1 MKKVM
6 IVDDNYLNAEGI
18 EKNIDWKAL
27 DAEVSSV
34 KYDSRSALDAMRENP
49 VDLII
54 SDIEMPD
61 LDGISMSKLALSL
74 NPLVKIILVSAYDK
88 FEYAR
93 RAIRLGIFDY
103 IEKPL
108 DYAYLTEKI
117 QNAFQEIERTQK
129 NTDLVNASRPLMTEK
144 FFNDLLHYPGENPA
158 AHLKQYL
165 QYLDLQFDYDFF
177 CVMILET
184 EKVTEK
190 DTSGLTDTDSDF
202 SRYQIE
208 LLNVL
213 DLLKEKL
220 NIFNGTFYLKG
231 FQDIVCIIGQDT
243 GHSIPFLQSVH
254 RQAEAITDQYQ
265 NHMLSLNIGIG
276 NIVNSLWKL
285 PVSFASASH
294 ALKYRFFF
302 PQKNIFDAKEALGK
316 EFSLLSFSENT
327 EEELI
332 RLICSKDITAI
343 RSWLADYFQRLLSE
357 IQDKNLVFV
366 RIYSLLGKILKFL
379 YEMNLDTD
387 DLEKEIIQIYTHFD
401 SFHTYKQFADW
412 MTTLCSQVCQKL
424 DTSLQSYHNQVYN
437 VALSY
442 IKQNF
447 ENSSLCLNDIA
458 HHANISPAY
467 LSSLFKKVSG
477 QSISD
482 TISGLRMESA
492 CHYLASGNLSLKEIS
507 LNAVMR
513 TSIISATALRKN
525 WEYHLPHIG
534 RRIRPPDTSKTLH
547 FQL

>member
-507 LNAVMR
+507 LKCGYANQYYFSNNFKKKLGISPSAYR
-513 TSIISATALRKN
+513 ETHQTS
-525 WEYHLPHIG
+525 
-534 RRIRPPDTSKTLH
+534 
-547 FQL
+547 

>member
-27 DAEVSSV
+27 HAEVSSV

-507 LNAVMR
+507 LKCGYANQYYFSNSFKKKLGISPSAYR
-513 TSIISATALRKN
+513 ETHQTS
-525 WEYHLPHIG
+525 
-534 RRIRPPDTSKTLH
+534 
-547 FQL
+547 

>member
-88 FEYAR
+88 FEYAK

-165 QYLDLQFDYDFF
+165 HYLDLQFDYDFF

-507 LNAVMR
+507 LKCGYANQYYFSNSFKKKLGISPSAYR
-513 TSIISATALRKN
+513 ETHQTS
-525 WEYHLPHIG
+525 
-534 RRIRPPDTSKTLH
+534 
-547 FQL
+547 

>member
-177 CVMILET
+177 CVMILGT

-507 LNAVMR
+507 LKCGYANQYYFSNSFKKKLGISPSAYR
-513 TSIISATALRKN
+513 ETHQTS
-525 WEYHLPHIG
+525 
-534 RRIRPPDTSKTLH
+534 
-547 FQL
+547 

>member
-88 FEYAR
+88 FEYAK

-265 NHMLSLNIGIG
+265 NHILSLNIGIG

-507 LNAVMR
+507 LKCGYANQYYFSNSFKKKLGISPSAYR
-513 TSIISATALRKN
+513 ETHQTS
-525 WEYHLPHIG
+525 
-534 RRIRPPDTSKTLH
+534 
-547 FQL
+547 

>member
-1 MKKVM
+1 
-6 IVDDNYLNAEGI
+6 
-18 EKNIDWKAL
+18 
-27 DAEVSSV
+27 
-34 KYDSRSALDAMRENP
+34 
-49 VDLII
+49 
-54 SDIEMPD
+54 
-61 LDGISMSKLALSL
+61 
-74 NPLVKIILVSAYDK
+74 
-88 FEYAR
+88 
-93 RAIRLGIFDY
+93 
-103 IEKPL
+103 
-108 DYAYLTEKI
+108 
-117 QNAFQEIERTQK
+117 
-129 NTDLVNASRPLMTEK
+129 
-144 FFNDLLHYPGENPA
+144 
-158 AHLKQYL
+158 
-165 QYLDLQFDYDFF
+165 
-177 CVMILET
+177 
-184 EKVTEK
+184 
-190 DTSGLTDTDSDF
+190 
-202 SRYQIE
+202 
-208 LLNVL
+208 
-213 DLLKEKL
+213 
-220 NIFNGTFYLKG
+220 
-231 FQDIVCIIGQDT
+231 
-243 GHSIPFLQSVH
+243 
-254 RQAEAITDQYQ
+254 
-265 NHMLSLNIGIG
+265 MLSLNIGIG
-276 NIVNSLWKL
+276 NVVNSLWKL

-412 MTTLCSQVCQKL
+412 MITLCSQVCQKL

-507 LNAVMR
+507 LKCGYANQYYFSNSFKKKLGISPSAYR
-513 TSIISATALRKN
+513 ETHQTS
-525 WEYHLPHIG
+525 
-534 RRIRPPDTSKTLH
+534 
-547 FQL
+547 

>member
-27 DAEVSSV
+27 DAEVSSI

-507 LNAVMR
+507 LKCGYANQYYFSNSFKKKLGISPSAYR
-513 TSIISATALRKN
+513 ETHQTS
-525 WEYHLPHIG
+525 
-534 RRIRPPDTSKTLH
+534 
-547 FQL
+547 

>member
-243 GHSIPFLQSVH
+243 GLSIPFLQSVH

-507 LNAVMR
+507 LKCGYANQYYFSNSFKKKLGISPSAYR
-513 TSIISATALRKN
+513 ETHQTS
-525 WEYHLPHIG
+525 
-534 RRIRPPDTSKTLH
+534 
-547 FQL
+547 

>member
-220 NIFNGTFYLKG
+220 NIFNGTSYLKG

-243 GHSIPFLQSVH
+243 EHSIPFLQSVH

-507 LNAVMR
+507 LKCGYANQYYFSNSFKKKLGISPSAYR
-513 TSIISATALRKN
+513 ETHQTS
-525 WEYHLPHIG
+525 
-534 RRIRPPDTSKTLH
+534 
-547 FQL
+547 

>member
-165 QYLDLQFDYDFF
+165 QYLDLQFDYDFL

-507 LNAVMR
+507 LKCGYANQYYFSNSFKKKLGISPSAYR
-513 TSIISATALRKN
+513 ETHQTS
-525 WEYHLPHIG
+525 
-534 RRIRPPDTSKTLH
+534 
-547 FQL
+547 

>member
-54 SDIEMPD
+54 SDIEIIEMPD

-507 LNAVMR
+507 LKCGYANQYYFSNSFKKKLGISPSANR
-513 TSIISATALRKN
+513 ETHQTS
-525 WEYHLPHIG
+525 
-534 RRIRPPDTSKTLH
+534 
-547 FQL
+547 

>member
-190 DTSGLTDTDSDF
+190 DTPGLTDTDSDF

-507 LNAVMR
+507 LKCGYANQYYFSNSFKKKLGISPSAYR
-513 TSIISATALRKN
+513 ETHQTS
-525 WEYHLPHIG
+525 
-534 RRIRPPDTSKTLH
+534 
-547 FQL
+547 

>member
-243 GHSIPFLQSVH
+243 EHSIPFLQSVH

-343 RSWLADYFQRLLSE
+343 RSWLADHFQRLLSE

-507 LNAVMR
+507 LKCGYANQYYFSNSFKKKLGISPSAYR
-513 TSIISATALRKN
+513 ETHQTS
-525 WEYHLPHIG
+525 
-534 RRIRPPDTSKTLH
+534 
-547 FQL
+547 

>member
-177 CVMILET
+177 CDMILET

-507 LNAVMR
+507 LKCGYANQYYFSNSFKKKLGISPSAYR
-513 TSIISATALRKN
+513 ETHQTS
-525 WEYHLPHIG
+525 
-534 RRIRPPDTSKTLH
+534 
-547 FQL
+547 

>member
-190 DTSGLTDTDSDF
+190 DTLGLTDTDSDF

-507 LNAVMR
+507 LKCGYANQYYFSNSFKKKLGISPSAYR
-513 TSIISATALRKN
+513 ETHQTS
-525 WEYHLPHIG
+525 
-534 RRIRPPDTSKTLH
+534 
-547 FQL
+547 

>member
-158 AHLKQYL
+158 AHLNQYL

-243 GHSIPFLQSVH
+243 EHSIPFLQSVH

-507 LNAVMR
+507 LKCGYANQYYFSNSFKKKLGISPSAYR
-513 TSIISATALRKN
+513 ETHQTS
-525 WEYHLPHIG
+525 
-534 RRIRPPDTSKTLH
+534 
-547 FQL
+547 

>member
-74 NPLVKIILVSAYDK
+74 NPLVKITLVSAYDK

-507 LNAVMR
+507 LKCGYANQYYFSNSFKKKLGISPSAYR
-513 TSIISATALRKN
+513 ETHQTS
-525 WEYHLPHIG
+525 
-534 RRIRPPDTSKTLH
+534 
-547 FQL
+547 

>member
-88 FEYAR
+88 FEYAK

-129 NTDLVNASRPLMTEK
+129 NTNLVNASRPLMTEK

-158 AHLKQYL
+158 AHFKQYL

-243 GHSIPFLQSVH
+243 GHSIPFLQSIH

-507 LNAVMR
+507 LKCGYANQYYFSNSFKKKLGISPSAYR
-513 TSIISATALRKN
+513 ETHQTS
-525 WEYHLPHIG
+525 
-534 RRIRPPDTSKTLH
+534 
-547 FQL
+547 

>member
-27 DAEVSSV
+27 DTEVSSV

-507 LNAVMR
+507 LKCGYANQYYFSNSFKKKLGISPSAYR
-513 TSIISATALRKN
+513 ETHQTS
-525 WEYHLPHIG
+525 
-534 RRIRPPDTSKTLH
+534 
-547 FQL
+547 

>member
-243 GHSIPFLQSVH
+243 EHSIPFLQSVH

-507 LNAVMR
+507 LKCGYANQYYFSNSFKKKLGISPSAYR
-513 TSIISATALRKN
+513 ETHQTS
-525 WEYHLPHIG
+525 
-534 RRIRPPDTSKTLH
+534 
-547 FQL
+547 

>member
-1 MKKVM
+1 MRKVM

-507 LNAVMR
+507 LKCGYANQYYFSNSFKKKLGISPSAYR
-513 TSIISATALRKN
+513 ETHQTS
-525 WEYHLPHIG
+525 
-534 RRIRPPDTSKTLH
+534 
-547 FQL
+547 

>member
-507 LNAVMR
+507 LKCGYANQYYFSNSFKKKLGISPSAYR
-513 TSIISATALRKN
+513 ETHQTS
-525 WEYHLPHIG
+525 
-534 RRIRPPDTSKTLH
+534 
-547 FQL
+547 

>member
-88 FEYAR
+88 FEYAK

-190 DTSGLTDTDSDF
+190 DTSGLTDRDSDF

-507 LNAVMR
+507 LKCGYANQYYFSNSFKKKLGISPSAYR
-513 TSIISATALRKN
+513 ETHQTS
-525 WEYHLPHIG
+525 
-534 RRIRPPDTSKTLH
+534 
-547 FQL
+547 

>member
-1 MKKVM
+1 MRKVM

-74 NPLVKIILVSAYDK
+74 TPLVKIILVSASDK

-401 SFHTYKQFADW
+401 SFHTDKQFADW

-507 LNAVMR
+507 LKCGYANQYYFSNSFKKKLGISPSAYR
-513 TSIISATALRKN
+513 ETHQTSGYI
-525 WEYHLPHIG
+525 
-534 RRIRPPDTSKTLH
+534 
-547 FQL
+547 

>member
-1 MKKVM
+1 MRKVM

-254 RQAEAITDQYQ
+254 RQAEAITDQYK

-507 LNAVMR
+507 LKCGYANQYYFSNSFKKKLGISPSAYR
-513 TSIISATALRKN
+513 ETHQTS
-525 WEYHLPHIG
+525 
-534 RRIRPPDTSKTLH
+534 
-547 FQL
+547 

>member
-158 AHLKQYL
+158 AHLNQYL

-220 NIFNGTFYLKG
+220 NLDYSR
-231 FQDIVCIIGQDT
+231 
-243 GHSIPFLQSVH
+243 HS
-254 RQAEAITDQYQ
+254 RE
-265 NHMLSLNIGIG
+265 
-276 NIVNSLWKL
+276 
-285 PVSFASASH
+285 
-294 ALKYRFFF
+294 
-302 PQKNIFDAKEALGK
+302 
-316 EFSLLSFSENT
+316 
-327 EEELI
+327 
-332 RLICSKDITAI
+332 
-343 RSWLADYFQRLLSE
+343 
-357 IQDKNLVFV
+357 
-366 RIYSLLGKILKFL
+366 
-379 YEMNLDTD
+379 
-387 DLEKEIIQIYTHFD
+387 
-401 SFHTYKQFADW
+401 
-412 MTTLCSQVCQKL
+412 
-424 DTSLQSYHNQVYN
+424 
-437 VALSY
+437 
-442 IKQNF
+442 
-447 ENSSLCLNDIA
+447 
-458 HHANISPAY
+458 
-467 LSSLFKKVSG
+467 SG
-477 QSISD
+477 
-482 TISGLRMESA
+482 
-492 CHYLASGNLSLKEIS
+492 
-507 LNAVMR
+507 
-513 TSIISATALRKN
+513 
-525 WEYHLPHIG
+525 
-534 RRIRPPDTSKTLH
+534 
-547 FQL
+547 

>member
-18 EKNIDWKAL
+18 EKSIDWKAL
-27 DAEVSSV
+27 DAEVLYV

-61 LDGISMSKLALSL
+61 LDGISMSKLALSV

-88 FEYAR
+88 FEYAK

-108 DYAYLTEKI
+108 DYTYLTEKV
-117 QNAFQEIERTQK
+117 QNAFREIERIQK
-129 NTDLVNASRPLMTEK
+129 NTELVNASRPIMTEK
-144 FFNDLLHYPGENPA
+144 FFNDLLHYPGENPS

-184 EKVTEK
+184 EKATEK
-190 DTSGLTDTDSDF
+190 DALGLIDTDSDF

-208 LLNVL
+208 LLNIL

-220 NIFNGTFYLKG
+220 NNFNDTFYLKG
-231 FQDIVCIIGQDT
+231 FQDIVCIIGQNT
-243 GHSIPFLQSVH
+243 RHSIPFLQSVH
-254 RQAEAITDQYQ
+254 KQAEAISEQYQ
-265 NHMLSLNIGIG
+265 NRMLSLNIGIG
-276 NIVNSLWKL
+276 TIVDSLWKL

-302 PQKNIFDAKEALGK
+302 PHKNIFDAKEALGK

-332 RLICSKDITAI
+332 RLICSKDISAI

-379 YEMNLDTD
+379 YEMNLDTE
-387 DLEKEIIQIYTHFD
+387 DLEKQIIQIYTHFD
-401 SFHTYKQFADW
+401 SFHTYEQFADW

-424 DTSLQSYHNQVYN
+424 HTSLQSYHNQVYN
-437 VALSY
+437 VALGY

-458 HHANISPAY
+458 RHANISPAY

-507 LNAVMR
+507 LKCGYANQYYF
-513 TSIISATALRKN
+513 SNSFKKKLGISPSAYREA
-525 WEYHLPHIG
+525 HQP
-534 RRIRPPDTSKTLH
+534 S
-547 FQL
+547 

>member
-88 FEYAR
+88 FEYAK

-190 DTSGLTDTDSDF
+190 DTSRLTDTDSDF

-482 TISGLRMESA
+482 TLSGLRMESA

-507 LNAVMR
+507 LKCGYANQYYFSNSFKKKLGISPSAYR
-513 TSIISATALRKN
+513 ETHQTS
-525 WEYHLPHIG
+525 
-534 RRIRPPDTSKTLH
+534 
-547 FQL
+547 

>member
-220 NIFNGTFYLKG
+220 NIFNGTFYLGTFYLKG

-243 GHSIPFLQSVH
+243 EHSIPFLQSVH

-507 LNAVMR
+507 LKCGYANQYYFSNSFKKKLGISPSAYR
-513 TSIISATALRKN
+513 ETHQTS
-525 WEYHLPHIG
+525 
-534 RRIRPPDTSKTLH
+534 
-547 FQL
+547 

>member
-54 SDIEMPD
+54 SDIDMPD

-507 LNAVMR
+507 LKCGYANQYYFSNSFKKKLGISPSAYR
-513 TSIISATALRKN
+513 ETHQTS
-525 WEYHLPHIG
+525 
-534 RRIRPPDTSKTLH
+534 
-547 FQL
+547 

>member
-1 MKKVM
+1 M
-6 IVDDNYLNAEGI
+6 I
-18 EKNIDWKAL
+18 
-27 DAEVSSV
+27 
-34 KYDSRSALDAMRENP
+34 
-49 VDLII
+49 
-54 SDIEMPD
+54 
-61 LDGISMSKLALSL
+61 
-74 NPLVKIILVSAYDK
+74 
-88 FEYAR
+88 
-93 RAIRLGIFDY
+93 Y

-343 RSWLADYFQRLLSE
+343 RSWLADYFQ
-357 IQDKNLVFV
+357 
-366 RIYSLLGKILKFL
+366 
-379 YEMNLDTD
+379 
-387 DLEKEIIQIYTHFD
+387 
-401 SFHTYKQFADW
+401 
-412 MTTLCSQVCQKL
+412 
-424 DTSLQSYHNQVYN
+424 
-437 VALSY
+437 
-442 IKQNF
+442 
-447 ENSSLCLNDIA
+447 
-458 HHANISPAY
+458 
-467 LSSLFKKVSG
+467 
-477 QSISD
+477 
-482 TISGLRMESA
+482 
-492 CHYLASGNLSLKEIS
+492 
-507 LNAVMR
+507 
-513 TSIISATALRKN
+513 
-525 WEYHLPHIG
+525 
-534 RRIRPPDTSKTLH
+534 
-547 FQL
+547 

>member
-88 FEYAR
+88 FEYAK

-507 LNAVMR
+507 LKCGYANQYYFSNSFKKKLGISPSAYR
-513 TSIISATALRKN
+513 ETHQTS
-525 WEYHLPHIG
+525 
-534 RRIRPPDTSKTLH
+534 
-547 FQL
+547 

>member
-158 AHLKQYL
+158 AHLKQYLQYL

-507 LNAVMR
+507 LKCGYANQYYFSNSFKKKLGISPSAYR
-513 TSIISATALRKN
+513 ETHQTS
-525 WEYHLPHIG
+525 
-534 RRIRPPDTSKTLH
+534 
-547 FQL
+547 

>member
-492 CHYLASGNLSLKEIS
+492 CHDLASGNLSLKEIS
-507 LNAVMR
+507 LKCGYANQYYFSNSFKKKLGISPSAYR
-513 TSIISATALRKN
+513 ETHQTS
-525 WEYHLPHIG
+525 
-534 RRIRPPDTSKTLH
+534 
-547 FQL
+547 

>member
-1 MKKVM
+1 MRKVM

-184 EKVTEK
+184 EKVAEK

-507 LNAVMR
+507 LKCGYANQYYFSNSFKKKLGISPSAYR
-513 TSIISATALRKN
+513 ETHQTS
-525 WEYHLPHIG
+525 
-534 RRIRPPDTSKTLH
+534 
-547 FQL
+547 

>member
-88 FEYAR
+88 FEYAK

-254 RQAEAITDQYQ
+254 RQAETITDQYQ

-507 LNAVMR
+507 LKCGYANQYYFSNSFKKKLGISPSAYR
-513 TSIISATALRKN
+513 ETHQTS
-525 WEYHLPHIG
+525 
-534 RRIRPPDTSKTLH
+534 
-547 FQL
+547 